1 MVSIKNLYLVLY
13 NVIQTIGWSFILF
26 KLSTHLFETQSPVG
40 VWEKV
45 GVLVSIFQ
53 YAAVLEIVHSVFGL
67 VKTSAVTTFIQVF
80 SRVACVFLAENVPT
94 TQNHFFLSLMLMS
107 WSITEV
113 IRYSFYALS
122 ILKIDSYIL
131 GWLRYTTFIIL
142 YPTGVTGETGTIW
155 TSLEFVKKTK
165 FMTLAMP
172 NSLNFAFDFHNILIC
187 SLGFYVVGLPYLY
200 TYMLGQRKKFIASHK
215 KGSTTNIKKTN

>member
-1 MVSIKNLYLVLY
+1 MSVKNVYLVAY
-13 NVIQTIGWSFILF
+13 NVIQTIGWSYILF
-26 KLSTHLFETQSPVG
+26 LLSVHLFETKSPIG

-45 GVLVSIFQ
+45 GDLVRIFQ
-53 YAAVLEIVHSVFGL
+53 YAAVLEIVHSALGL
-67 VKTSAVTTFIQVF
+67 VRTSAVTTFIQVF
-80 SRVACVFLAENVPT
+80 SRVACVFLADNIPS

-122 ILKIDSYIL
+122 ILKIDLYFL
-131 GWLRYTTFIIL
+131 GWLRYTTFIVL

-155 TSLEFVKKTK
+155 NSLEFVKRTG
-165 FMTLAMP
+165 FLTLSLP
-172 NSLNFAFDFHNILIC
+172 NSLNFGFDFYTALIC

-200 TYMLGQRKKFIASHK
+200 TYMLGQRKKFIASNK
-215 KGSTTNIKKTN
+215 KQKTN

>member
-13 NVIQTIGWSFILF
+13 NVIQTIGWSVILF
-26 KLSTHLFETQSPVG
+26 KLSIHLFETQSPVG

-155 TSLEFVKKTK
+155 TSLEFVKNTK
-165 FMTLAMP
+165 FMTLTMP